1 MYGNE
6 DDPRR
11 QDLKQ
16 RFSDKRGYWNDAWE
30 RLLAADPD
38 YFEAYL
44 QFSGVPWNNGPLEP
58 KVKEFLYLALNAS
71 ATHLYAPGL
80 RAHMQN
86 AIKYGATRAEI
97 MEVLEIVSVVGIHT
111 MGVALPILLDE
122 LGLNEAT
129 APAKNGG

>member
-1 MYGNE
+1 MYENE
-6 DDPRR
+6 NDPRR
-11 QDLKQ
+11 QELRR
-16 RFSDKRGYWNDAWE
+16 RFTELRGYWNDAWE
-30 RLLAADPD
+30 RLLAADAD

-44 QFSGVPWNNGPLEP
+44 NFSGVPWVSGPLEP

-86 AIKYGATRAEI
+86 AIKYGATREEI
-97 MEVLEIVSVVGIHT
+97 LEVFQIVSVIGIHT
-111 MGVALPILLDE
+111 MGVGLPILLEE

-129 APAKNGG
+129 SPA